1 MHSTPKWE
9 YIVLYLIPLGTI
21 CGNVL
26 VCMAV
31 YLERRLRHRFNLF
44 LVSLAISDLL
54 CALLVMPVSAWQMIT
69 EQVLERVE
77 IPPVINLTVPWN
89 VSLRSATESA
99 EVTKSYKGCGPNDPS
114 FVLTAI
120 GVTFVLPLIIMTTT
134 YVLTV
139 RTLQQHMEQVKA
151 IRQHKPTNVHTTSRS
166 QTPYLKRV
174 HSERVPTT
182 GRKPSILLRNLSAR
196 GMQPGS
202 TNENTQQSQLGFQ
215 RSFLWTPD
223 IPSGRKKISDPTKG
237 KSQFEIPDRGN
248 LTAENQEAESSVI
261 YQLDKN
267 HSNEEQILV
276 VQDTDSPGTDI
287 KLTVYH
293 DYQCVTS
300 TDRNNNGVTNYP
312 SYARIHSGK
321 RAVRVIGVLFGL
333 FVTCY
338 LPFFIIYIIDVMCT
352 KCKSWT
358 TIVIPHLEWL
368 GYLSSMLNPVVYH
381 SFNSTFRRTF
391 RRIFRCAC
399 RSIPDHHAIW
409 CRRVRT

>member
-77 IPPVINLTVPWN
+77 IQPVINLTVPWN
-89 VSLRSATESA
+89 VSLRSATDSA

-151 IRQHKPTNVHTTSRS
+151 IRQYKPTNVHTTSHS

-182 GRKPSILLRNLSAR
+182 GGKPSILLRNLSAR
-196 GMQPGS
+196 GIQPGS
-202 TNENTQQSQLGFQ
+202 THENTQQSHPGFQ
-215 RSFLWTPD
+215 RSFLWTSD
-223 IPSGRKKISDPTKG
+223 SPSERKKISDPTKG

-248 LTAENQEAESSVI
+248 LTTENQEAESSAI

-287 KLTVYH
+287 KMTVYH
-293 DYQCVTS
+293 DYQCDVHGMQKL
-300 TDRNNNGVTNYP
+300 DNNCDSP
-312 SYARIHSGK
+312 PRMAW
-321 RAVRVIGVLFGL
+321 
-333 FVTCY
+333 
-338 LPFFIIYIIDVMCT
+338 LPQFNAQSRCISFI
-352 KCKSWT
+352 
-358 TIVIPHLEWL
+358 
-368 GYLSSMLNPVVYH
+368 
-381 SFNSTFRRTF
+381 
-391 RRIFRCAC
+391 
-399 RSIPDHHAIW
+399 
-409 CRRVRT
+409 